1 VLHLAHGVGRV
12 YESPIP
18 VSYYLAGAAATVL
31 ASFLIRAFT
40 TEERPHPNRSVA
52 GPAAGRRVLSAV
64 AAYFLA
70 VLGLVVVFSFI
81 YPDQTGLG
89 IAPLT
94 FWIGLIIV
102 PLVLCATVAGIWPA
116 ASPFMTI
123 EGLFGHDA
131 DTEREQRGPAP
142 WWVAPLLVYG
152 LFWFELISG
161 KGFDPI
167 SILVVVLVYA
177 AYVLGLQRAN
187 PWPREE
193 ADPLGILFGFAQRMA
208 PLHVTESG
216 LRYRGFVAGLD
227 EERPM
232 PWGLFLGVFVLLAS
246 TTLDNL
252 RETVQ
257 WFSFQQAL
265 GVDTWN
271 AQILDSVALVALTL
285 PFFIPFMACALLA
298 RAWMTAPARVMDTAR
313 MFGWS
318 LIPIGIAY
326 VLAHNMP
333 LIIVGLPE
341 LIQQLAQGFGSD
353 FLRGYSASPLLVWII
368 EIALIVG
375 GHVIGVLTA
384 HRAAVRIAG
393 SHARALKSHVALTIL
408 MSLFTISTLWL
419 LSLPIVVT

>member
-1 VLHLAHGVGRV
+1 MLEVAHGVGRV

-18 VSYYLAGAAATVL
+18 VAYYLAGAAATVL
-31 ASFLIRAFT
+31 VSFLIRAFAK
-40 TEERPHPNRSVA
+40 EERPHPDRTVG
-52 GPAAGRRVLSAV
+52 GPQAGRRVLSV
-64 AAYFLA
+64 AGAYFLA

-116 ASPFMTI
+116 ASPFATI
-123 EGLFGHDA
+123 EGLYGHSRE
-131 DTEREQRGPAP
+131 TEEGDGRPAP

-152 LFWFELISG
+152 VFWFELISG

-167 SILVVVLVYA
+167 SILVVVLLYA
-177 AYVLGLQRAN
+177 AYVLGLQRSN
-187 PWPREE
+187 PWPRDE

-208 PLHVTESG
+208 PLQVTGSG
-216 LRYRGFVAGLD
+216 LRYRGFIAGLD
-227 EERPM
+227 EARPM
-232 PWGLFLGVFVLLAS
+232 PWGLFLAVFVLLAS

-252 RETVQ
+252 RETVH
-257 WFSFQQAL
+257 WFSFQQAFGL
-265 GVDTWN
+265 DTWN
-271 AQILDSVALVALTL
+271 AQVLDSVALVVLTL
-285 PFFIPFMACALLA
+285 PFFIPFIGSVLLA
-298 RAWMTAPARVMDTAR
+298 RAWTTTSMNVMAVART
-313 MFGWS
+313 FGWS

-341 LIQQLAQGFGSD
+341 LIQQLAQGLGSD
-353 FLRGYSASPLLVWII
+353 FLTDYSASPLFVWIV

-375 GHVIGVLTA
+375 GHVVGVLTA

-393 SHARALKSHVALTIL
+393 SHTRALKSHVALTIL
-408 MSLFTISTLWL
+408 MSLFTIATLWL
-419 LSLPIVVT
+419 LSLPIVVA